1 MRATATPSPHS
12 TLTTELYHVK
22 DWRPPSTHG
31 ILVQMPSQ
39 LATPS
44 TVTTRSSARSF
55 RYLDA
60 LTTAFVVIL
69 LVSNL
74 IAQKVC
80 LLGPISIFGWS
91 IGPFAVSGAV
101 LLFPI
106 TYIFG
111 DVFTEVYGF
120 AASRRAIWLGFFG
133 TTLLYLIGAIVIAL
147 PSAPGWRN
155 QQAFSTVFGFIPRI
169 LAASL
174 IAFWAGEFANSYTM
188 ARLKLIT
195 NGRKLWTRTIGSTV
209 VGQAVDT
216 VLVILLTFGG
226 IYPIRVL
233 INIIVTGYA
242 LKVSYEVI
250 ATPVTYLVINWLK
263 RAEHSDAF
271 DRHESFNPFSFAEKS
286 SLDA

>member
-1 MRATATPSPHS
+1 M
-12 TLTTELYHVK
+12 
-22 DWRPPSTHG
+22 PST
-31 ILVQMPSQ
+31 
-39 LATPS
+39 
-44 TVTTRSSARSF
+44 ARSF
-55 RYLDA
+55 KYLDA

-80 LLGPISIFGWS
+80 LIGPFFTGRWS

-101 LLFPI
+101 LLFPV

-133 TTLLYLIGAIVIAL
+133 TALLYVIGAVVIAL

-155 QQAFSTVFGFIPRI
+155 QQAFATVFGFIPRI

-174 IAFWAGEFANSYTM
+174 VAFWAGEFANSYTM
-188 ARLKLIT
+188 ARLKLFT
-195 NGRKLWTRTIGSTV
+195 NGRRLWTRTIGSTV

-216 VLVILLTFGG
+216 VLVIILTFGG
-226 IYPIRVL
+226 IYPARTLV
-233 INIIVTGYA
+233 NIILTGYA
-242 LKVSYEVI
+242 LKVGYEVL
-250 ATPVTYLVINWLK
+250 ATPLTYLVVHWLK
-263 RAEHSDAF
+263 RAEQADAF
-271 DRHESFNPFSFAEKS
+271 DRHESFNPFSFASKD

>member
-1 MRATATPSPHS
+1 
-12 TLTTELYHVK
+12 
-22 DWRPPSTHG
+22 
-31 ILVQMPSQ
+31 MPS
-39 LATPS
+39 
-44 TVTTRSSARSF
+44 TTRSF
-55 RYLDA
+55 KYLDA

-80 LLGPISIFGWS
+80 LFGPFSVGTWS
-91 IGPFAVSGAV
+91 IGPFAISGAV
-101 LLFPI
+101 ILFPI

-133 TTLLYLIGAIVIAL
+133 TALLYVMGAIVIAL
-147 PSAPGWRN
+147 PAAPGWKN
-155 QQAFSTVFGFIPRI
+155 QQAFTTVFDFIPRI

-174 IAFWAGEFANSYTM
+174 VAFWAGEFANSYTM

-195 NGRKLWTRTIGSTV
+195 NGSKLWTRTIGSTI

-216 VLVILLTFGG
+216 ILVITLTFGG
-226 IYPIRVL
+226 IYPVRIL
-233 INIIVTGYA
+233 LNIIVTGYA
-242 LKVSYEVI
+242 LKVGYEVL
-250 ATPVTYLVINWLK
+250 ATPLTYLVINWLK

-271 DRHESFNPFSFAEKS
+271 DRHESFNPFSFVEKT

>member
-1 MRATATPSPHS
+1 MS
-12 TLTTELYHVK
+12 
-22 DWRPPSTHG
+22 
-31 ILVQMPSQ
+31 IVQ
-39 LATPS
+39 
-44 TVTTRSSARSF
+44 RRYK
-55 RYLDA
+55 YLDA

-74 IAQKVC
+74 VAQKIC
-80 LLGPISIFGWS
+80 FIGPFGIGKWS
-91 IGPFAVSGAV
+91 FGPFAVSGAV

-133 TTLLYLIGAIVIAL
+133 TALLYLMGAVVIAL
-147 PSAPGWRN
+147 PSAPGWQN
-155 QQAFSTVFGFIPRI
+155 QQAFAAVFGFIPRI

-188 ARLKLIT
+188 ARLKLFT
-195 NGRKLWTRTIGSTV
+195 DGRKLWTRTIGSTL

-216 VLVILLTFGG
+216 ILVITLTFAGRYSVH
-226 IYPIRVL
+226 IL
-233 INIIVTGYA
+233 INTILTGYC
-242 LKVSYEVI
+242 LKVGYEII

-263 RAEHSDAF
+263 RAEQVDAF
-271 DRHESFNPFSFAEKS
+271 DGNENFNPFSFADKNII
-286 SLDA
+286 DVR

>member
-1 MRATATPSPHS
+1 M
-12 TLTTELYHVK
+12 
-22 DWRPPSTHG
+22 PP
-31 ILVQMPSQ
+31 
-39 LATPS
+39 A
-44 TVTTRSSARSF
+44 TRSF
-55 RYLDA
+55 KYLDA

-74 IAQKVC
+74 VAQKVC
-80 LLGPISIFGWS
+80 LIGPFNAGPWA

-133 TTLLYLIGAIVIAL
+133 TALLYVMGAIVIAL
-147 PSAPGWRN
+147 PSAPGWHN

-188 ARLKLIT
+188 ARLKLVT
-195 NGRKLWTRTIGSTV
+195 NGRKLWTRTIGSTI

-216 VLVILLTFGG
+216 VLVIVLTYGG
-226 IYPIRVL
+226 IYSTRTL
-233 INIIVTGYA
+233 INIIATGYA
-242 LKVSYEVI
+242 LKVGYEVI
-250 ATPVTYLVINWLK
+250 ATPLTYIVINWLK

-271 DRHESFNPFSFAEKS
+271 DRNQSFNPFSFTGNS
-286 SLDA
+286 SPDL